1 MIFYLYP
8 QSIQKMNSILRRCNL
23 DKIIVLKDIRDKKKD
38 CVKLKQQYQRGKN
51 DMVDYLKEEF
61 DLTLS
66 EIQKTKKGE
75 GKNGN
80 TK

>member
-1 MIFYLYP
+1 M
-8 QSIQKMNSILRRCNL
+8 